1 MIFSYGNIRIGA
13 DVTAIA
19 ADIIFLS
26 HAITKAVCSS
36 KSQLKAVI

>member
-26 HAITKAVCSS
+26 HVITKAVRSS
-36 KSQLKAVI
+36 KSQLKLVT